1 MLVSIHAKGESIP
14 QSLRSWIEERLMA
27 AVSRLATRGQHVDV
41 YLADENGPMR
51 AGLDKSCRVV
61 VTIAHEPRLVVADRD
76 ANIARMIDRVADRLS
91 RAVGRR
97 CDRKRNRRSHGE
109 S

>member
-14 QSLRSWIEERLMA
+14 QSLRTWIEDRLIS
-27 AVSRLATRGQHVDV
+27 AVSRLASRGQQVDV

-61 VTIAHEPRLVVADRD
+61 VTIAHEPSLVVADKD
-76 ANIARMIDRVADRLS
+76 TNIARMIDRVADRLS
-91 RAVGRR
+91 RAVSRR
-97 CDRKRNRRSHGE
+97 CERMRHRRTHGE